1 MKNKKLTAALLIA
14 AVLLMIFCSCG
25 QSREGYMTNNCTK
38 DGVEAFVNENP
49 ELSDKGFT
57 KKKCYNITPD
67 NFGGITMYKSSQTAY
82 TVVQYP
88 GYSYTFIDM
97 SDAPGLINA
106 YLCDFDG
113 NNVSDILY
121 TYSNKTTKEYGIG
134 LYNGVLGY
142 STSVFSTTGEM
153 CLYLVKQ
160 KAEEGMPDVFSVLAV
175 TVEQFDNNPADL
187 GCMAVAEVGVITERD
202 GKPFLSADSGTTV
215 TVVPFTETGVS
226 KVIVSSVPSSAE
238 NEKTATDAAEIGR
251 IVDFVKNMKT
261 GEEKDPTTGTT
272 YIIAFI
278 YTDDTVA
285 YAYYNDSGYF
295 KLHGQ
300 NWRVVTEN
308 QILPF

>member
-38 DGVEAFVNENP
+38 DGVEAFVRENP

-57 KKKCYNITPD
+57 KKTCYNITPD

-238 NEKTATDAAEIGR
+238 NEKTATDAAEINR